1 MQPDRVVIYLAL
13 GLVTGFIAMVSGP
26 SLALLSMM
34 PVVGVV
40 EVVNLVSAPGDL
52 PAPPPISLSESQGD

>member
-1 MQPDRVVIYLAL
+1 MQPDRVVIYSAL
-13 GLVTGFIAMVSGP
+13 GLVTGLIATLTGP
-26 SLALLSMM
+26 SLALLSLV

-52 PAPPPISLSESQGD
+52 PAQDTFSVADLQGE

>member
-1 MQPDRVVIYLAL
+1 VQPDRVVIYSAL
-13 GLVTGFIAMVSGP
+13 GLLTGLIATLTGP
-26 SLALLSMM
+26 SLALLSLM

-52 PAPPPISLSESQGD
+52 PVHPVISMSETQGE